1 MDARNSP
8 ATKSERWRGCF
19 LNGDGV
25 ACALLQW
32 YDAVMNNNMNENAR
46 TVHENLAAVSAERDR
61 WEPLIANA
69 CYGWFGERPCEEA
82 GVRDRAYI
90 VSHRCTWYSYNL
102 AKMIPGADIVEH
114 GDLSVTINGVRVPP
128 GGAVTWTER
137 RDINAPYWEYA
148 REAWN
153 VQTWTPEQVLEIFPR
168 HQEGEPVVRPVVTP
182 GVYTVARNMG
192 DAQQPL
198 CSLSGEVQSV
208 LCSLGVLAVATIIP
222 SSDGPEP
229 EPLDVL
235 ALFAGG
241 EYCGFLEWECGDGV
255 LVRVDADTV
264 SVRIVDDEELNDI
277 ACSIEMAGTADENEV
292 AACVIGER
300 DQWENNVQRI
310 KAALAVEGA
319 DGDVRVTQE
328 GVSLNGV
335 SAKPGEALVWETW
348 GDQVSH
354 VHVADNDVVR
364 LSMEEYEPTD
374 YPGVS
379 LVRLYGNTKK

>member
-1 MDARNSP
+1 MVVESVVN
-8 ATKSERWRGCF
+8 
-19 LNGDGV
+19 
-25 ACALLQW
+25 
-32 YDAVMNNNMNENAR
+32 
-46 TVHENLAAVSAERDR
+46 AERDR
-61 WEPLIANA
+61 WEHLIDSA
-69 CYGWFGERPCEEA
+69 CYGWLAGRPCDEA

-90 VSHRCTWYSYNL
+90 VSHRCTWYSYSL

-114 GDLSVTINGVRVPP
+114 GDLSVTVNGVRIPP

-137 RDINAPYWEYA
+137 RDVNAPSWEYA

-153 VQTWTPEQVLEIFPR
+153 VQTWTPKQVLEIVSR
-168 HQEGEPVVRPVVTP
+168 QAEREYGLRAVSDP
-182 GVYTVARNMG
+182 GVYTVSGNMG
-192 DAQQPL
+192 D
-198 CSLSGEVQSV
+198 VQRA
-208 LCSLGVLAVATIIP
+208 LCSLGVLAVATMIP
-222 SSDGPEP
+222 DATGQEP
-229 EPLDVL
+229 MSVL
-235 ALFAGG
+235 ALFDGG
-241 EYCGFLEWECGDGV
+241 EFCGFLARGYGDVV
-255 LVRVDADTV
+255 LVRVGVDTV

-364 LSMEEYEPTD
+364 LSMEEYKPTE

-379 LVRLYGNTKK
+379 LVRLYDNTKK

>member
-1 MDARNSP
+1 MVSAESI
-8 ATKSERWRGCF
+8 
-19 LNGDGV
+19 
-25 ACALLQW
+25 
-32 YDAVMNNNMNENAR
+32 
-46 TVHENLAAVSAERDR
+46 VSAERDR
-61 WEPLIANA
+61 WEPLIASA

-90 VSHRCTWYSYNL
+90 VSHRCTRYYYRL
-102 AKMIPGADIVEH
+102 EKMIPGADIVEH
-114 GDLSVTINGVRVPP
+114 GDLSVSVNGVRVPP

-137 RDINAPYWEYA
+137 RDVSAASWEYA
-148 REAWN
+148 REAWY
-153 VQTWTPEQVLEIFPR
+153 VQTWTPEQVLDIFSRQEDGERAER
-168 HQEGEPVVRPVVTP
+168 HVFAP
-182 GVYTVARNMG
+182 GVYTVAERTG
-192 DAQQPL
+192 DGQQPL
-198 CSLSGEVQSV
+198 CSLSGEVQRV

-235 ALFAGG
+235 AMFAGG
-241 EYCGFLEWECGDGV
+241 EYCGFLAWEYGDGV
-255 LVRVDADTV
+255 LVRVGADTV

-277 ACSIEMAGTADENEV
+277 ACSVEMVGTADENEV

-300 DQWENNVQRI
+300 DQWESNARRI

-319 DGDVRVTQE
+319 DGDVRVTRE
-328 GVSLNGV
+328 GVSLNGEV
-335 SAKPGEALVWETW
+335 ATTGEALVWRTW

-364 LSMEEYEPTD
+364 LSMEEYKPTD

-379 LVRLYGNTKK
+379 LVRLYDNAEK

>member
-1 MDARNSP
+1 M
-8 ATKSERWRGCF
+8 
-19 LNGDGV
+19 V
-25 ACALLQW
+25 
-32 YDAVMNNNMNENAR
+32 EN
-46 TVHENLAAVSAERDR
+46 VVSDKRDE

-90 VSHRCTWYSYNL
+90 VSHRCTWYSYSL

-114 GDLSVTINGVRVPP
+114 GDLSVTVNGVRVPP

-137 RDINAPYWEYA
+137 RDVNAAFWEHA

-153 VQTWTPEQVLEIFPR
+153 VQTWTPDQVLEAVSN
-168 HQEGEPVVRPVVTP
+168 HADGERAECHVFAP
-182 GVYTVARNMG
+182 GVYSVESVGIKKTARSLATV
-192 DAQQPL
+192 
-198 CSLSGEVQSV
+198 
-208 LCSLGVLAVATIIP
+208 GVLAVATLIP
-222 SSDGPEP
+222 DSTGQ
-229 EPLDVL
+229 EPLNVF

-241 EYCGFLEWECGDGV
+241 EFCGFIEDDRYDMAFVHVESDGSV
-255 LVRVDADTV
+255 IASVVDE
-264 SVRIVDDEELNDI
+264 EELNDI
-277 ACSIEMAGTADENEV
+277 ACSIEMTGTAGENEV

-300 DQWENNVQRI
+300 DQWENNAQRI

-319 DGDVRVTQE
+319 NGDVHVTQE

-335 SAKPGEALVWETW
+335 SAKSGEALVWETW

-364 LSMEEYEPTD
+364 LSMKEYEPTD

-379 LVRLYGNTKK
+379 LVRLYDNTEK

>member
-1 MDARNSP
+1 MKETENTTAHE
-8 ATKSERWRGCF
+8 TV
-19 LNGDGV
+19 GDEWG
-25 ACALLQW
+25 
-32 YDAVMNNNMNENAR
+32 
-46 TVHENLAAVSAERDR
+46 S
-61 WEPLIANA
+61 LIANA

-90 VSHRCTWYSYNL
+90 VSHRCTWYSYDL
-102 AKMIPGADIVEH
+102 AQMIPGADIVEH
-114 GDLSVTINGVRVPP
+114 GDLSVTVNGVRVPP

-137 RDINAPYWEYA
+137 RDVNAPYWEHA

-153 VQTWTPEQVLEIFPR
+153 VQTWTPEQVLEIVSRQADGERAER
-168 HQEGEPVVRPVVTP
+168 HVFSP
-182 GVYTVARNMG
+182 GVYTVAGNTG
-192 DAQQPL
+192 DAQQSL
-198 CSLSGEVQSV
+198 CSLSGEVQRV

-222 SSDGPEP
+222 SSSGPEP

-241 EYCGFLEWECGDGV
+241 EYCGFLAREYGDGV
-255 LVRVDADTV
+255 LVRVGADTV

-292 AACVIGER
+292 AACVIGDC
-300 DQWENNVQRI
+300 DQWENNTQRI

-319 DGDVRVTQE
+319 DGDVHVTQD

-364 LSMEEYEPTD
+364 LSVEEYERTD

-379 LVRLYGNTKK
+379 LVRLYDNTEK

>member
-1 MDARNSP
+1 VKETENTTAR
-8 ATKSERWRGCF
+8 EI
-19 LNGDGV
+19 
-25 ACALLQW
+25 
-32 YDAVMNNNMNENAR
+32 
-46 TVHENLAAVSAERDR
+46 ERDE
-61 WEPLIANA
+61 WDGLIANA
-69 CYGWFGERPCEEA
+69 CYGWFGERSCEEA

-90 VSHRCTWYSYNL
+90 VSHRCTWYSYSL
-102 AKMIPGADIVEH
+102 AHVIPGADIVEH
-114 GDLSVTINGVRVPP
+114 GDLSVTVNGVRVPP

-137 RDINAPYWEYA
+137 RDVNAAFWEHA

-153 VQTWTPEQVLEIFPR
+153 VQTWTPDQVLEAVSN
-168 HQEGEPVVRPVVTP
+168 HADGERAECHVFAP
-182 GVYTVARNMG
+182 GVYSVESVGIKKTARSLATV
-192 DAQQPL
+192 
-198 CSLSGEVQSV
+198 
-208 LCSLGVLAVATIIP
+208 GVLAVATLIP
-222 SSDGPEP
+222 DSTWQ
-229 EPLDVL
+229 EPLNVF

-241 EYCGFLEWECGDGV
+241 EFCGFIEDDRYDMAVVHVESNGSV
-255 LVRVDADTV
+255 IASVVDE
-264 SVRIVDDEELNDI
+264 EELNDI
-277 ACSIEMAGTADENEV
+277 ACSVEMAGTADENEV

-300 DQWENNVQRI
+300 DQWENNARRVR
-310 KAALAVEGA
+310 AALAVEGA
-319 DGDVRVTQE
+319 NGDVRVTQE

>member
-1 MDARNSP
+1 MVSAESI
-8 ATKSERWRGCF
+8 
-19 LNGDGV
+19 
-25 ACALLQW
+25 
-32 YDAVMNNNMNENAR
+32 
-46 TVHENLAAVSAERDR
+46 VSAERDM
-61 WEPLIANA
+61 WGPLIADA
-69 CYGWFGERPCEEA
+69 CYGWLGERAREEA

-90 VSHRCTWYSYNL
+90 VSHRCTWYSYRL
-102 AKMIPGADIVEH
+102 AKVIPGADIVEH
-114 GDLSVTINGVRVPP
+114 GDLSVSVNGVRVPP

-137 RDINAPYWEYA
+137 RDSDAAFWEHA

-153 VQTWTPEQVLEIFPR
+153 VQTWTPKQVLDIFSR
-168 HQEGEPVVRPVVTP
+168 QQEGEPVVRPVVAP
-182 GVYTVARNMG
+182 GVYTVSGHVG
-192 DAQQPL
+192 DAQRA
-198 CSLSGEVQSV
+198 

-241 EYCGFLEWECGDGV
+241 EFCGFLVWERGDGV
-255 LVRVDADTV
+255 LIRVDVDTV
-264 SVRIVDDEELNDI
+264 SVCVVDDEELNDI
-277 ACSIEMAGTADENEV
+277 ACSVEMAGTDDENEV

-300 DQWENNVQRI
+300 DQWENNAQRI

-319 DGDVRVTQE
+319 DGDVRVTRE

-364 LSMEEYEPTD
+364 LSMEEYERTD

-379 LVRLYGNTKK
+379 LVRLYDNTER

>member
-1 MDARNSP
+1 MAVTESGTRRREE
-8 ATKSERWRGCF
+8 AT
-19 LNGDGV
+19 
-25 ACALLQW
+25 A
-32 YDAVMNNNMNENAR
+32 
-46 TVHENLAAVSAERDR
+46 HEGAHNR
-61 WEPLIANA
+61 WESLIVNA
-69 CYGWFGERPCEEA
+69 CYGWLGERAHEEA

-90 VSHRCTWYSYNL
+90 VSHRCTWYSYSL

-114 GDLSVTINGVRVPP
+114 GDLSVSVNGVRVPP

-137 RDINAPYWEYA
+137 RDINAPSWEHA
-148 REAWN
+148 REAWD
-153 VQTWTPEQVLEIFPR
+153 VQAWMPEQVLEIVSR
-168 HQEGEPVVRPVVTP
+168 QVEREYGLRAVSDP
-182 GVYTVARNMG
+182 GVYTVSGNMG
-192 DAQQPL
+192 D
-198 CSLSGEVQSV
+198 VQRA
-208 LCSLGVLAVATIIP
+208 LCSLGVLAVATMIP
-222 SSDGPEP
+222 DATGQEP
-229 EPLDVL
+229 MSVF

-241 EYCGFLEWECGDGV
+241 EFCGFLARECGDGV

-300 DQWENNVQRI
+300 DQWENNAQRI

-319 DGDVRVTQE
+319 DGDVRVTRE

-354 VHVADNDVVR
+354 VYVADNDVVR

-379 LVRLYGNTKK
+379 LVRLYDNTEK

>member
-1 MDARNSP
+1 
-8 ATKSERWRGCF
+8 
-19 LNGDGV
+19 
-25 ACALLQW
+25 
-32 YDAVMNNNMNENAR
+32 
-46 TVHENLAAVSAERDR
+46 
-61 WEPLIANA
+61 
-69 CYGWFGERPCEEA
+69 
-82 GVRDRAYI
+82 
-90 VSHRCTWYSYNL
+90 
-102 AKMIPGADIVEH
+102 MIPGADIVEH
-114 GDLSVTINGVRVPP
+114 GDLSVSVNGVRVPP

-137 RDINAPYWEYA
+137 RDVNAAFWEYA

-153 VQTWTPEQVLEIFPR
+153 VQTWTPEQVLDIFSR
-168 HQEGEPVVRPVVTP
+168 QRDGEPVARPVVAP
-182 GVYTVARNMG
+182 GVYTVAGHMG

-198 CSLSGEVQSV
+198 CSLSGEVQGV

-241 EYCGFLEWECGDGV
+241 EFCGFLAWEYGDGV
-255 LVRVDADTV
+255 LVRVGVDTV
-264 SVRIVDDEELNDI
+264 SVRIVDEEELNVI
-277 ACSIEMAGTADENEV
+277 AHSIETIGTADENEV

-300 DQWENNVQRI
+300 DQWENNAQRI

-319 DGDVRVTQE
+319 DGDVHVTQE

-364 LSMEEYEPTD
+364 LSMEEYERTD

-379 LVRLYGNTKK
+379 LVRLYDNTEK

>member
-1 MDARNSP
+1 M
-8 ATKSERWRGCF
+8 KEI
-19 LNGDGV
+19 
-25 ACALLQW
+25 
-32 YDAVMNNNMNENAR
+32 ENATAR
-46 TVHENLAAVSAERDR
+46 GIEGDEWGS
-61 WEPLIANA
+61 LIADA
-69 CYGWFGERPCEEA
+69 CYGWLGERPCDEA

-90 VSHRCTWYSYNL
+90 VSHRCTWYSYSL

-114 GDLSVTINGVRVPP
+114 GDLSVAVNGVRVPP
-128 GGAVTWTER
+128 GGAVTWTEC
-137 RDINAPYWEYA
+137 RDINAPYLECA
-148 REAWN
+148 REAWD
-153 VQTWTPEQVLEIFPR
+153 VQTWTPEQVLEIVSR
-168 HQEGEPVVRPVVTP
+168 HQEGEPVVLPVVTP
-182 GVYTVARNMG
+182 GVYTVARRTG
-192 DAQQPL
+192 DGQPL

-241 EYCGFLEWECGDGV
+241 EYCGFLAWEYGDGV
-255 LVRVDADTV
+255 LVRVGVDTV

-277 ACSIEMAGTADENEV
+277 ACSIEMVGTAYENEV
-292 AACVIGER
+292 AALVVGER
-300 DQWENNVQRI
+300 DQWENNAQRI

-364 LSMEEYEPTD
+364 LSMEEYKPTD

-379 LVRLYGNTKK
+379 LVRLYDNAKK